1 MNNSSQ
7 NKFIIDS
14 YFFLLIYII
23 IEGGIRKWF
32 LPTYNIEIIIFRDFF
47 IIFLILY
54 GFSKRLF
61 LINSTLESL
70 AIFWT
75 ILIIFWSI
83 LQLTFKNTQ
92 FEILIVGYRNW
103 ILYLWVAILF
113 YRSVTSHIEIENL
126 IFKISLVLI
135 PMSILIVLQHFLPV
149 DHFINQYTQDQTNLS
164 DNSRISQVIF
174 GIVRTTGTF
183 TNPTGYGV
191 FMTFITPLVLSILNL
206 SSYNDKYNNL
216 KLLIIICFAL
226 CVILSGSRTVIFSSL
241 FICLIYYLILLYFK
255 KFKKVFLFS
264 FLFLFFYILSL
275 IFFDRAID
283 AILERINTA
292 SMNEKLSTRM
302 FELIFGNVWYQRNF
316 DFLGMGFGYGSN
328 LSKIFVNK
336 MFILGEYETDR
347 IIGEGGLIGI
357 LFIFFK
363 IIISFHLLKKSIEIS
378 YVRRDF
384 LPLIFILTFIIIIFT
399 QLVTGQNTVHAFSF
413 LSLGLSFALIKTY
426 SKAK

>member
-1 MNNSSQ
+1 MNNSNQ
-7 NKFIIDS
+7 KKFIINS

-23 IEGGIRKWF
+23 LEGGIRKWF

-54 GFSKRLF
+54 GFSARLF

-191 FMTFITPLVLSILNL
+191 FMTFHLVEHI
-206 SSYNDKYNNL
+206 
-216 KLLIIICFAL
+216 
-226 CVILSGSRTVIFSSL
+226 
-241 FICLIYYLILLYFK
+241 
-255 KFKKVFLFS
+255 
-264 FLFLFFYILSL
+264 
-275 IFFDRAID
+275 
-283 AILERINTA
+283 
-292 SMNEKLSTRM
+292 
-302 FELIFGNVWYQRNF
+302 
-316 DFLGMGFGYGSN
+316 
-328 LSKIFVNK
+328 
-336 MFILGEYETDR
+336 
-347 IIGEGGLIGI
+347 
-357 LFIFFK
+357 
-363 IIISFHLLKKSIEIS
+363 
-378 YVRRDF
+378 
-384 LPLIFILTFIIIIFT
+384 
-399 QLVTGQNTVHAFSF
+399 
-413 LSLGLSFALIKTY
+413 
-426 SKAK
+426 